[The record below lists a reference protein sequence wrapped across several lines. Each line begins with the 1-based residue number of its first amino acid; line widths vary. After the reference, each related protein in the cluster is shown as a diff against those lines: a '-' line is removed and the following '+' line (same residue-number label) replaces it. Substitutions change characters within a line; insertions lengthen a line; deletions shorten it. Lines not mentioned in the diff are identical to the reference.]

1 MPQIRVLLAD
11 DHVPFRK
18 GVASLLS
25 AEGGFDVVGEA
36 DDGLQA
42 LELAR
47 DLTPDVILMDLS
59 MPVMDGL
66 EATRRIRQELP
77 RVRVVILSVSYG
89 AHGILEAV
97 LCGASGFLP
106 KMIQP
111 QELYDTLRQVVQ
123 GQRAAGD
130 TPPERANPD

>member
-47 DLTPDVILMDLS
+47 KLTPDVVLMDLS
-59 MPVMDGL
+59 MPIMDGL

-77 RVRVVILSVSYG
+77 RVRIVILSVSYG

-111 QELYDTLRQVVQ
+111 QELYGTLRQVVQ

-130 TPPERANPD
+130 TTRKG

>member
-1 MPQIRVLLAD
+1 MSQIRILLAD

-18 GVASLLS
+18 GVASLLA
-25 AEGGFDVVGEA
+25 AESGFDVVGEA

-47 DLTPDVILMDLS
+47 ELTPDVILMDLS
-59 MPVMDGL
+59 MPVMDGF
-66 EATRRIRQELP
+66 EATRRIRAELP

-97 LCGASGFLP
+97 QCGASGFLP
-106 KMIQP
+106 KMIEP
-111 QELYDTLRQVVQ
+111 QELYGTLREVVQ
-123 GQRAAGD
+123 GRPRAAGD
-130 TPPERANPD
+130 CTTTQKS